1 MKNRAVKL
9 LSLLLCAV
17 MTFTFLTGSA
27 LADGEDTQPP
37 ETEQTAEAAPPA
49 EEAALPDEGNEQPEQ
64 GEASEAPADESV
76 VSDSTSAEEGG
87 TSALSESDS
96 SEAINFSTMAELKA
110 ALTAAEPP
118 ANWYNRVLI
127 QYTGEGQFVLSESIL
142 VDYYISLNF
151 NNCELVVPAG
161 VELRLAGYI
170 GTSSMVING
179 SVVQSGSMSI
189 AGTLTVNGSLR
200 IMNSGH
206 LFVGT
211 IVGKNNITTSGG
223 TINELRLYIVD
234 TREELLDALTA
245 LESKISEGL
254 VSSAE
259 IDIASGME
267 LGGITVPAAVDL
279 CILEEATA
287 TVAEGSTLKINGSL
301 WSDGNMSLSGELSL
315 NKGAYAAVCG
325 RLYISPTGLISGYGT
340 LNLLASKGQSIEDV
354 ATGLDASKYQITDDP
369 DAIGVG
375 WEIKNKDYIDNLS
388 KLATPTDLHW
398 GNGNEGDL
406 QFGWISCSIV
416 QPSQGHANVSL
427 YRQNG
432 DTSTRLWTMQ
442 FGFSSITSYPYLLKF
457 NLLDYAYE
465 YPFSAPESGTYY
477 FTVTQEGDG
486 IEYSDSDTVRS
497 ENFVYTKPESKLGA
511 CSGLK
516 WDWPN
521 ACAQLPSDAHVSSYA
536 IEFLWA
542 PFEDAV
548 PQVVFPH
555 VLCSTSNTQI
565 NCKLLDEIIQYHG
578 PGYYYFRVQSTSDD
592 LSVMQNGEWSALSPA
607 YCLTDSIDQTNRSLQ
622 QIVNAQGESVESKV
636 ASVRELGSRD
646 TGLKDAM
653 LADQSTVALVKQL
666 EDEYAGSADVQVTDE
681 ASGQFN
687 TGNVSIIGANLNE
700 KTGEKITLVVD
711 KPKQEHVLD
720 TLYNS
725 AVAVSFSMSLDGAKA
740 PEQLDVPVQITL
752 PVPDNINPAFMVIL
766 HYTQDGSI
774 ERIHPKLSSDGA
786 YATFVLTGFSDFVFT
801 ELARVPGDTNGDGR
815 VNTKDF
821 IAVMKYLAGEGSG
834 DTASCDVNGDG
845 KVNTKD
851 YITLMKY
858 LAGDKITL
866 Y

>member
-9 LSLLLCAV
+9 LSLLMCMV
-17 MTFTFLTGSA
+17 MIFTFLPGSA

-49 EEAALPDEGNEQPEQ
+49 EEAALPDEGNEQPEP

-118 ANWYNRVLI
+118 ANQNDGIAL
-127 QYTGEGQFVLSESIL
+127 QYTGEGQFVLSEDIL
-142 VDYYISLNF
+142 VDHYVTLSFF
-151 NNCELVVPAG
+151 NNELVVPAG
-161 VELRLAGYI
+161 VELRVVGWI
-170 GTSSMVING
+170 DSSSMVING
-179 SVVQSGSMSI
+179 SVILCGPMQVD
-189 AGTLTVNGSLR
+189 GTLTVNGSLR
-200 IMNSGH
+200 IINSGH

-223 TINELRLYIVD
+223 TINEHRTYFVN
-234 TREELLDALTA
+234 TREELDEALTA
-245 LESKISEGL
+245 IQSEGSE
-254 VSSAE
+254 VPGE
-259 IDIASGME
+259 IDVKSNLE
-267 LGGITVPAAVDL
+267 LGGITVPSGVYL
-279 CILEEATA
+279 YISEGVTVS
-287 TVAEGSTLKINGSL
+287 VAEGSTLTINSDF
-301 WSDGNMSLSGELSL
+301 WSDGNLSLAGEMSLI
-315 NKGAYAAVCG
+315 KGAYAAICG
-325 RLYISPTGLISGYGT
+325 RLDISPTGLISGYGT

-369 DAIGVG
+369 HAIDAG
-375 WEIKNKDYIDNLS
+375 WEIRNKDYIDNLT

-398 GNGNEGDL
+398 GSGNEGDL
-406 QFGWISCSIV
+406 LPGWISCYFT
-416 QPSQGHANVSL
+416 QPSQGRAIVSL
-427 YRQNG
+427 YRQVGNV
-432 DTSTRLWTMQ
+432 STRVWQMNYDFLDAPSFPFLFTW
-442 FGFSSITSYPYLLKF
+442 
-457 NLLDYAYE
+457 NLLNWGYE
-465 YPFSAPESGTYY
+465 YPLSNPESGTYY
-477 FTVTQEGDG
+477 FTVTSEGDG
-486 IEYSDSDTVRS
+486 IEYSDSDPARS
-497 ENFVYTKPESKLGA
+497 ENFVYTKAESKLGA
-511 CSGLK
+511 CSELK
-516 WDWPN
+516 WNWPN
-521 ACAQLPSDAHVSSYA
+521 ASFQLPADAHISGYA

-542 PFEDAV
+542 PFEDSV
-548 PQVVFPH
+548 PRIVGNAMPSGASDIQMN
-555 VLCSTSNTQI
+555 CQI
-565 NCKLLDEIIQYHG
+565 WDAIIQDNG
-578 PGYYYFRVQSTSDD
+578 PGYYYFRVQATSDD
-592 LSVMQNGEWSALSPA
+592 LTVTQNGEWSALSPA

-711 KPKQEHVLD
+711 KPKQEHILD